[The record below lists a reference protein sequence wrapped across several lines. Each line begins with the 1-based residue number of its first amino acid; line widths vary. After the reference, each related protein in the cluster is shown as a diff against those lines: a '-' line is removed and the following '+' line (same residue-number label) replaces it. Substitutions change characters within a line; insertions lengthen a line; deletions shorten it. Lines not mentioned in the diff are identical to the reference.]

1 MLSCEQIRAA
11 LSARLD
17 GESPGIADDII
28 DAHLLGCTECKAFY
42 ERAIALNDQ
51 LASGLMPLGEPSAMQ
66 PPDLADAILAE
77 VEPQWRRTA
86 ANRAAFLAIARVL
99 LGLIA
104 VIYVVWAVMILAD
117 STVVQPIVAE
127 GQPLPERADPAL
139 ANLLVEAA
147 SVRLAL
153 ALGLATVAWRPRLA
167 AGLVPL
173 VAALWTFGLGFAVR
187 GIVLGAL
194 STPQLAHLGLLALSA
209 LSLGMAWYF
218 GPSGRTWQESWR
230 TLGSRPY

>member
-17 GESPGIADDII
+17 GEAPGIADDVI
-28 DAHLLGCTECKAFY
+28 DAHLAGCSDCTAFY
-42 ERAIALNDQ
+42 ERAVALNEQ
-51 LASGLMPLGEPSAMQ
+51 LATGLAPVPAAMQ

-77 VEPQWRRTA
+77 VEPQWRRSA
-86 ANRAAFLAIARVL
+86 ANRAAFLAIARVVL
-99 LGLIA
+99 ALIA
-104 VIYVVWAVMILAD
+104 MIYVVWAVMILAD

-167 AGLVPL
+167 AGLVPV

-187 GIVLGAL
+187 GIFLGAL

-209 LSLGMAWYF
+209 LCLGMAWYF